1 MQRTK
6 HTYTY
11 GYIPHKVILD
21 KYSPLTINRKILN
34 YRKAILKVCGVT
46 YINIDD
52 VFMLG
57 KVYEAVEHDSTKA
70 LTLMNMLEDMQQF
83 QHESTKH
90 VRRLNN
96 VLNTFRTDGQREVHQ
111 YFVSDGK
118 NVSKTTTLLQH
129 ELYKIEQYNNEVD
142 KMYQVRP
149 REVLE
154 VT

>member
-1 MQRTK
+1 
-6 HTYTY
+6 
-11 GYIPHKVILD
+11 
-21 KYSPLTINRKILN
+21 
-34 YRKAILKVCGVT
+34 
-46 YINIDD
+46 
-52 VFMLG
+52 
-57 KVYEAVEHDSTKA
+57 
-70 LTLMNMLEDMQQF
+70 MLEVLQEF

-96 VLNTFRTDGQREVHQ
+96 VLNTFKTDGQREVHQ

-129 ELYKIEQYNNEVD
+129 ELYKLEQHNNEVD

-154 VT
+154 AS